1 MSFKEISSDILVIH
15 QNRIIFSSGKGHLT
29 QHSKISATVTQ
40 VLTLFSQKIMKG
52 ERIHFIRFEKHRM
65 IFLFPQDRKD
75 DTLVAIVLIPF
86 QRSARQ
92 VIPAMAIILRML
104 EDFLEGKILDVQN
117 KQLDCF
123 YQILSNPDES
133 LFVVPR
139 SAEGILSALV
149 ILTAFAHDMQYGIQ
163 QIVSNIIFVD
173 PNNQQQISEIINK
186 SLTTRILSF
195 VNLPEAE
202 QNDNILIFGLETPL
216 RQYFSALQDEKIYD
230 VISRIF
236 GEQSNAAK
244 MRKFIANEEAQEIA
258 QSVSL
263 FPESEDDF
271 TRNEILL
278 NTVIQPGKD
287 IIVTMSTPVMQK
299 MRKLSISTP
308 SLEAPIIKETSDLP
322 DDLTEL
328 TLKLEE
334 DVSEIDEQKA
344 STPEIEIHP
353 IIDLE
358 AEPDAVP
365 ISIRN
370 SISKPIETTSAGM
383 ISDSLLA
390 QLDERR
396 KEGYE
401 YRFNLLPLVLDAAPY
416 ELNVPETLNLPYDPS
431 EITIRIYPDSENHF
445 IFHILTI
452 NSRLNALKDSLEDL
466 SVRIGGEIHL
476 REDYVSVIGPIEK
489 KQMTLRAL
497 LWLGIVEYLT
507 QVEKKIQELSPH
519 LQIPKEGSILI
530 VPPKRDFVREKI
542 PSKFKFFVEE
552 AIIRT
557 TIEQDALWTLGKA
570 QEEILSLL
578 INPLKRGDG
587 VVFVSS
593 NFNAEMEEIAL
604 FLLIIS
610 EICGIGF
617 SRW

>member
-75 DTLVAIVLIPF
+75 NTLVAIVLIPF

-92 VIPAMAIILRML
+92 VIPAMAIILRLL
-104 EDFLEGKILDVQN
+104 ENFLNGDILDAQN
-117 KQLDCF
+117 RQLDCF

-139 SAEGILSALV
+139 STEGILSALV

-173 PNNQQQISEIINK
+173 PNNPQRLSEIINK
-186 SLTTRILSF
+186 SLTTKILSF
-195 VNLPEAE
+195 VDLPETE
-202 QNDNILIFGLETPL
+202 QNDNILLFGLETPL
-216 RQYFSALQDEKIYD
+216 RQYFSALQGERIYD

-244 MRKFIANEEAQEIA
+244 MKKFIANEEAREIA

-299 MRKLSISTP
+299 MRELSVPTP
-308 SLEAPIIKETSDLP
+308 SLEAPVIEETSDLS

-334 DVSEIDEQKA
+334 DVSKIEQVKVSAPEVEIQ
-344 STPEIEIHP
+344 ST
-353 IIDLE
+353 IDLE
-358 AEPDAVP
+358 AEPDAIP
-365 ISIRN
+365 ASIQKTIST
-370 SISKPIETTSAGM
+370 PVEATSAGM
-383 ISDSLLA
+383 ISNRLLA
-390 QLDERR
+390 QLNETR
-396 KEGYE
+396 KLGHE

-416 ELNVPETLNLPYDPS
+416 ESNIPEMLKLPYDPS
-431 EITIRIYPDSENHF
+431 EITIRIYPDDKNHF
-445 IFHILTI
+445 IFHILTA
-452 NSRLNALKDSLEDL
+452 NNRLAALKDSLEDL
-466 SVRIGGEIHL
+466 SVRIGGETHL
-476 REDYVSVIGPIEK
+476 KEDHVSIIGPIEK
-489 KQMTLRAL
+489 KQMALRAL

-507 QVEKKIQELSPH
+507 QVEKKMYDLSPH

-542 PSKFKFFVEE
+542 PSKFKVFVEE

-557 TIEQDALWTLGKA
+557 TIEQDALWTLAKA

-578 INPLKRGDG
+578 IDPLKLGDG